1 MLIIFFVIMFLL
13 YLSNSAP
20 SNKKLEKQNE
30 ARKKAVA
37 QEIEKILKSHK
48 IGSTADE
55 VKKIVLK
62 NREKS

>member
-1 MLIIFFVIMFLL
+1 MFLL

>member
-1 MLIIFFVIMFLL
+1 MFLL

-48 IGSTADE
+48 TGSTADE